1 MTSLLRF
8 RKEARRRR
16 REHRDGAGGASGAEF
31 RVDNCE
37 YVRVEGASTLLR
49 VQVGSPGGDLELG
62 GETLLEHHQR
72 VVARGIE
79 VLLEIRED
87 AAAIVMDPGGL
98 AVHLLARARDG
109 APERLADGLVSE
121 TDAEDR
127 GGGVEASDQ
136 PERDARAV
144 RIARP
149 RGDDDALGPEPL
161 HLVERDLVVARH
173 VHARPELTHVLDQVV
188 GERVVV
194 IQHENH
200 GFYRIRGGTPAVAP
214 PPGPPTSSCKITGF
228 LLGVALRLV
237 SRFAVPSGWRGS
249 CRAPSS
255 RSRATPSWDRSRRRC
270 PRPPGWRRGR
280 RGRPPSGW

>member
-1 MTSLLRF
+1 MAQAHDLAVL
-8 RKEARRRR
+8 
-16 REHRDGAGGASGAEF
+16 
-31 RVDNCE
+31 
-37 YVRVEGASTLLR
+37 
-49 VQVGSPGGDLELG
+49 GSRGDLELG

-87 AAAIVMDPGGL
+87 AATIVMDPGGL

-200 GFYRIRGGTPAVAP
+200 GFYRIRGGAPAVAP
-214 PPGPPTSSCKITGF
+214 PPGPPISLWDCTVLLLVFRGMHPRLRRPISRKEASDAKTSADCLS
-228 LLGVALRLV
+228 
-237 SRFAVPSGWRGS
+237 GS
-249 CRAPSS
+249 CRLLFF
-255 RSRATPSWDRSRRRC
+255 
-270 PRPPGWRRGR
+270 
-280 RGRPPSGW
+280 